1 MSVGKKLAFNTAIQF
16 IGRFLSIFLGVISIG
31 IVTRYLG
38 VSGYGIYTKVVN
50 LFQIIAVILDLGLA
64 NVTLKY
70 ISNASE
76 SETENIV
83 NKIITLR
90 FFLNL
95 IILIAP
101 LLSILLGYEKEA
113 TIGIFIFSISN
124 LISNF
129 SQIWSILLQKKIN
142 TVSIIYGELL
152 TRVVFLIA
160 VVLIKKLNLGFI
172 SVVIAS
178 AITNTFTTLTTYF
191 GAKKYI
197 KPKFIIDT
205 KLWKEIL
212 KKCIPFAMIVIF
224 NMIYFRSDTFIL
236 SLLKDNADVG
246 MYGAAY
252 KVFEIYVG
260 IPSIF
265 TGLILPILDKAN
277 KENDQERF
285 NNFTQKAFDFL
296 SMIAVPIAMGGFLL
310 SDEIIKLLA
319 GAEYVEAGSILGIL
333 CISMGIVTMGSLFT
347 NTVIA
352 VNNQKKM
359 MIQYGITAFAAI
371 VLYSIFIPIYS
382 YKAIPYIKIFVE
394 GYIALSA
401 FVLTFTKTKKL
412 VSLKNFEK
420 NIIAASIMCIV
431 IFLIQKFVTVD
442 IFITLP
448 SAIIV
453 YFVTLFLVGGVDKQ
467 IILSILRR

>member
-1 MSVGKKLAFNTAIQF
+1 MSVGKKIAFNTAIQF

-31 IVTRYLG
+31 IITRYLG
-38 VSGYGIYTKVVN
+38 TSGYGIYTKVTN

-70 ISNASE
+70 ISNTNE
-76 SETENIV
+76 SETESFV
-83 NKIITLR
+83 NKIVTLR
-90 FFLNL
+90 FFLNIL
-95 IILIAP
+95 ILIAP
-101 LLSILLGYEKEA
+101 IISIILGYEKEA
-113 TIGIFIFSISN
+113 TIGIFIFAISN

-152 TRVVFLIA
+152 TRVIFLVCAI
-160 VVLIKKLNLGFI
+160 LIQKLNLGFI
-172 SVVIAS
+172 PIVLAS
-178 AITNTFTTLTTYF
+178 AITGTFTTLTTYF
-191 GAKKYI
+191 GVKKYI
-197 KPKFIIDT
+197 KPKFVIDT
-205 KLWKEIL
+205 KLWKEVI
-212 KKCIPFAMIVIF
+212 KRCVPFAMIVIF

-236 SLLKDNADVG
+236 SLFKDNADIG

-260 IPSIF
+260 IPAIF

-277 KENDQERF
+277 KENDKERF
-285 NNFTQKAFDFL
+285 NNFMQKAFDFL

-310 SDEIIKLLA
+310 SEGIIKLLA
-319 GAEYVEAGSILGIL
+319 GAEYADTSPVLGIL
-333 CISMGIVTMGSLFT
+333 CVVMGIVTIGSLFT

-359 MIQYGITAFAAI
+359 MIQYGITAFAAV
-371 VLYSIFIPIYS
+371 VLYLIFIPIYS

-412 VSLKNFEK
+412 PSLNNFK
-420 NIIAASIMCIV
+420 KDVIAAAIMCIV
-431 IFLIQKFVTVD
+431 IFLIQRYITAD

-453 YFVTLFLVGGVDKQ
+453 YFVALFIVGGVDKQ
-467 IILSILRR
+467 IILNVLSK